1 MKMELLK
8 SNGQVFLIEGNMV
21 RDPNGSTYTTTGN
34 SCSCFVAHCQK
45 LLCRHMFS
53 FRAQNNLALFALA
66 DVPQQHRLDN
76 YVKRTMSSSGPI
88 PFSVSIQSGK
98 ERILSKNEKFR
109 KAQDFL
115 NQLADT
121 LSNLGQNEFVL
132 HMDMFSGILNAVK
145 QRKEIVWF
153 TTNSD
158 GQIDHVVN
166 PLPTLT
172 PDASDDVPEP
182 GSEQSRPTV
191 ETYTEPY
198 LQRDPTGW

>member
-1 MKMELLK
+1 
-8 SNGQVFLIEGNMV
+8 
-21 RDPNGSTYTTTGN
+21 
-34 SCSCFVAHCQK
+34 
-45 LLCRHMFS
+45 
-53 FRAQNNLALFALA
+53 
-66 DVPQQHRLDN
+66 
-76 YVKRTMSSSGPI
+76 MSSSGPI

-121 LSNLGQNEFVL
+121 SHLGQNEVFL
-132 HMDMFSGILNAVK
+132 HMDMFSGILNE
-145 QRKEIVWF
+145 REIVWF

-166 PLPTLT
+166 PVPTLSADA
-172 PDASDDVPEP
+172 PDYVLEP

-191 ETYTEPY
+191 DTYTELI

>member
-1 MKMELLK
+1 
-8 SNGQVFLIEGNMV
+8 
-21 RDPNGSTYTTTGN
+21 
-34 SCSCFVAHCQK
+34 
-45 LLCRHMFS
+45 
-53 FRAQNNLALFALA
+53 
-66 DVPQQHRLDN
+66 
-76 YVKRTMSSSGPI
+76 MSSPGPI

-145 QRKEIVWF
+145 QRKEIVRF

-158 GQIDHVVN
+158 GQVGHVVD
-166 PLPTLT
+166 PVPTLS
-172 PDASDDVPEP
+172 PDA
-182 GSEQSRPTV
+182 
-191 ETYTEPY
+191 
-198 LQRDPTGW
+198 